1 MDTQSTTQTI
11 NILVGPG
18 VPNTG
23 LGPTTSHSP
32 LLPLA
37 IGATILIASLLVWY
51 FLVHRPQHS
60 KQIFSFISKLGTR
73 GFSALLL
80 LTFATA
86 LLSNLPL
93 VSAAPTLT
101 LGTDQDTISV
111 TVPQGGGTASIT
123 TTLTAGTANSTGYT
137 LTASLSEPEP
147 GIAIKL
153 KGGDITTSTALTP
166 GDAPLTLKT
175 TDSASSNDTTELTL
189 DFAIDGTVTP
199 GTKEL
204 KLAYKV
210 ADNATSAPVTMQDL
224 TADYCQNSMVTY
236 DGTNESAVVS
246 LNDPRGDGQTY
257 RVAKLADGNCW
268 MLDNLKLGSTT
279 GTTALTPADSN
290 INANFSLPQLATT
303 GTGDLDNPK
312 TYGPVPGDT
321 GVGATNYGYLYNWSA
336 ATAGESRTSH
346 DETAG
351 DAPYSICPANWRLP
365 IGGEYNS
372 GVGEFA
378 DLDRAFGGTGMYAAS
393 GEPNIAKWQHDGPFK
408 GTFAGLWGGGFVG
421 QGGIAGLW
429 SRSAFPG
436 DVDGAGLAN
445 FNAGGVF
452 PGDYAP
458 RGFGLAVRCL
468 LN

>member
-1 MDTQSTTQTI
+1 MESQTLTQTV
-11 NILVGPG
+11 NVQVGG
-18 VPNTG
+18 TTGSLANTG
-23 LGPTTSHSP
+23 TSIMLITVIGLG
-32 LLPLA
+32 L
-37 IGATILIASLLVWY
+37 IIASLLIWY
-51 FLVHRPQHS
+51 FGVRRANRKLSFHGLGVF
-60 KQIFSFISKLGTR
+60 IFMAFAVAG
-73 GFSALLL
+73 
-80 LTFATA
+80 LTSN
-86 LLSNLPL
+86 LSN

-101 LGTDQDTISV
+101 LAANQNTINV
-111 TVPQGGGTASIT
+111 TVPQGGGKANTT
-123 TTLTAGTANSTGYT
+123 TTLTSGTTNPSGYE
-137 LTASLSEPEP
+137 LTADLAQSEP
-147 GIAIKL
+147 GISL
-153 KGGDITTSTALTP
+153 SFSGGSIATSTPLNV
-166 GDAPLTLKT
+166 GDVPLTLKT
-175 TDSASSNDTTELTL
+175 TSSSTTNDTTDVTL
-189 DFAIDGTVTP
+189 SFTVDSSVKS

-378 DLDRAFGGTGMYAAS
+378 DLDRAFGGNGMDVYS

-408 GTFAGLWGGGFVG
+408 GTFAGYWAGGFGG
-421 QGGIAGLW
+421 QGGSGYLW
-429 SRSAFPG
+429 SSSAYPG
-436 DVDGAGLAN
+436 AADVALFAGFSADAVNPGLAD
-445 FNAGGVF
+445 ARGSGV
-452 PGDYAP
+452 G
-458 RGFGLAVRCL
+458 VRCL

>member
-1 MDTQSTTQTI
+1 MESQTLTQTV
-11 NILVGPG
+11 NVQVGG
-18 VPNTG
+18 TTGSLANTG
-23 LGPTTSHSP
+23 TSIMLITVIGLG
-32 LLPLA
+32 L
-37 IGATILIASLLVWY
+37 IIASLLIWY
-51 FLVHRPQHS
+51 FGVRRANRKLSFNGLGVF
-60 KQIFSFISKLGTR
+60 IFMAFAVAG
-73 GFSALLL
+73 
-80 LTFATA
+80 LTSN
-86 LLSNLPL
+86 LSN

-101 LGTDQDTISV
+101 LAANQNTINV
-111 TVPQGGGTASIT
+111 TVPQGGGKANTT
-123 TTLTAGTANSTGYT
+123 TTLTSGTTNPSGYE
-137 LTASLSEPEP
+137 LTADLAQPEP
-147 GIAIKL
+147 GISL
-153 KGGDITTSTALTP
+153 SLSGGSIATSTPLNV
-166 GDAPLTLKT
+166 GDVPLTLKT
-175 TDSASSNDTTELTL
+175 TSSSTTNDTTDVTL
-189 DFAIDGTVTP
+189 SFTVDSSVKS

-257 RVAKLADGNCW
+257 RVAKLADSNCW

-290 INANFSLPQLATT
+290 INANFSLPQLVTT

-378 DLDRAFGGTGMYAAS
+378 DLDRAFGGTGMYADS

-408 GTFAGLWGGGFVG
+408 GTFAGGWSEGFVG
-421 QGGIAGLW
+421 QGGGGYLW
-429 SRSAFPG
+429 SSSAYPG
-436 DVDGAGLAN
+436 VAGSALGALFFADGVGP
-445 FNAGGVF
+445 GVEVVRDI
-452 PGDYAP
+452 GV
-458 RGFGLAVRCL
+458 GVRCL

>member
-1 MDTQSTTQTI
+1 MESQTLTQTV
-11 NILVGPG
+11 NVQVGG
-18 VPNTG
+18 TTGSLANTG
-23 LGPTTSHSP
+23 TSIMLITVIGLG
-32 LLPLA
+32 
-37 IGATILIASLLVWY
+37 LIVASLLIWY
-51 FLVHRPQHS
+51 FGVCRANRKLSFHGLGVF
-60 KQIFSFISKLGTR
+60 IFMAFAVAG
-73 GFSALLL
+73 
-80 LTFATA
+80 LTSN
-86 LLSNLPL
+86 LSN

-101 LGTDQDTISV
+101 LAGNQNTINLS
-111 TVPQGGGTASIT
+111 VPQGGGKANTT
-123 TTLTAGTANSTGYT
+123 TTLTSGTTNPSGYE
-137 LTASLSEPEP
+137 LTADLAQPEP
-147 GIAIKL
+147 GISL
-153 KGGDITTSTALTP
+153 SLSGGSIATSTPLNV
-166 GDAPLTLKT
+166 GDVPLTLKT
-175 TDSASSNDTTELTL
+175 TSSSATNDTTVVTL
-189 DFAIDGTVTP
+189 SFTVDSSVKS

-204 KLAYKV
+204 KLAYKI
-210 ADNATSAPVTMQDL
+210 ADIATSAPVTMQDL

-408 GTFAGLWGGGFVG
+408 GTFAGLWSEGFAG
-421 QGGIAGLW
+421 QGGVGYLWSSSAYPGDADLALNAGFIAGEV
-429 SRSAFPG
+429 SAG
-436 DVDGAGLAN
+436 IEVGRDL
-445 FNAGGVF
+445 GV
-452 PGDYAP
+452 G
-458 RGFGLAVRCL
+458 VRCL